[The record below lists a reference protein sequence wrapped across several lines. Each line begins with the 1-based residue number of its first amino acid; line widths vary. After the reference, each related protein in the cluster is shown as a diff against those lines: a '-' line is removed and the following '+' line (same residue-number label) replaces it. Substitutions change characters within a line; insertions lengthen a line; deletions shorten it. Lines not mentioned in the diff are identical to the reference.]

1 VKTVLRLG
9 LIRSITFYLEEQAL
23 KKPTN
28 PELSSKGKKKH
39 TRRNLTIAALCLV
52 ILFIFIATPALLFP
66 KHEMPEPSGTY
77 TVSTV
82 EYSYTD
88 NNRIETY
95 TTTGEPRKINLK
107 FWYPDTTD
115 GLFPLVV
122 FSHGAFGLKTSN
134 ASLFAELASQGYVV
148 CSIDHPYHSFWTK
161 DENGQITY
169 LNMEYFKEVQQENAK
184 TDKQR
189 SFEYYQKW
197 MNIRMGDINFVIDT
211 ILNKTKESSGGVYS
225 LIDVEKIGL
234 MGHSLGGSAV
244 LGIPRQR
251 DTIDAVIALE
261 SPYMYDITGVKNNQF
276 QWNDQV
282 YPVPVLN
289 IYSDSAWDHLSEWT
303 QYARNYALFSDSE
316 ATVFNLHLIGGGH
329 FSLTDLSLS
338 SPFLTRILEGGESP
352 MDNEE
357 YIINVNKICLDFF
370 NRYLKNQGEFEGCD
384 LLNDQTLCETSFE

>member
-1 VKTVLRLG
+1 
-9 LIRSITFYLEEQAL
+9 
-23 KKPTN
+23 
-28 PELSSKGKKKH
+28 
-39 TRRNLTIAALCLV
+39 
-52 ILFIFIATPALLFP
+52 
-66 KHEMPEPSGTY
+66 
-77 TVSTV
+77 
-82 EYSYTD
+82 
-88 NNRIETY
+88 
-95 TTTGEPRKINLK
+95 
-107 FWYPDTTD
+107 
-115 GLFPLVV
+115 
-122 FSHGAFGLKTSN
+122 
-134 ASLFAELASQGYVV
+134 
-148 CSIDHPYHSFWTK
+148 
-161 DENGQITY
+161 
-169 LNMEYFKEVQQENAK
+169 MEYFKEVQQENAK